1 MEKLVRELA
10 RMMFDRGL
18 SLADTKVAIRL
29 LEKEE
34 EFLTMREAIDPLDTL
49 DRRTAWGLA
58 MKVTE

>member
-18 SLADTKVAIRL
+18 SLADTKVAIGL

-34 EFLTMREAIDPLDTL
+34 EFLAMREAIDPLDTL

-58 MKVTE
+58 MKVIE